1 MDVAKTHAKG
11 TTPGPR
17 GWRVPCAVRLH
28 GGRGGL
34 VGTSW
39 RGPVAPGPIRIGL
52 AGLLGVARVNAGSV
66 CASLACVY
74 ACKEVPAGEGVEG
87 L

>member
-1 MDVAKTHAKG
+1 MG
-11 TTPGPR
+11 TN
-17 GWRVPCAVRLH
+17 
-28 GGRGGL
+28 
-34 VGTSW
+34 W
-39 RGPVAPGPIRIGL
+39 RGPVAPGPICVGL

-66 CASLACVY
+66 RASLVCVY

>member
-1 MDVAKTHAKG
+1 M
-11 TTPGPR
+11 
-17 GWRVPCAVRLH
+17 PCAVRML
-28 GGRGGL
+28 GGRGEL

-39 RGPVAPGPIRIGL
+39 RGPVAPSPAGDCL

-66 CASLACVY
+66 CASLVCVY

>member
-1 MDVAKTHAKG
+1 MGRAGGDQLE
-11 TTPGPR
+11 R
-17 GWRVPCAVRLH
+17 PC
-28 GGRGGL
+28 G
-34 VGTSW
+34 
-39 RGPVAPGPIRIGL
+39 PGPICVGL

-66 CASLACVY
+66 RASLVCVY

>member
-1 MDVAKTHAKG
+1 M
-11 TTPGPR
+11 
-17 GWRVPCAVRLH
+17 PCAVRML
-28 GGRGGL
+28 GGRGEL

-39 RGPVAPGPIRIGL
+39 RGPVATSPAGDGL

-66 CASLACVY
+66 CASLVCVY

>member
-1 MDVAKTHAKG
+1 M
-11 TTPGPR
+11 
-17 GWRVPCAVRLH
+17 
-28 GGRGGL
+28 

-39 RGPVAPGPIRIGL
+39 RGPVAPGPVRVGL

-66 CASLACVY
+66 CASLVCVY